1 MTREDHSLM
10 ANEPDATDPTP
21 IALHEVPETLAEM
34 EASYATLA
42 DLDAAFPT
50 LTDLEPNRT

>member
-1 MTREDHSLM
+1 M